1 MLTVL
6 HSMHSE
12 HDFALVLLA
21 ALLCTFG
28 SWVVS
33 SLYRHAMIRPKAQ
46 AVIWYFV
53 AAATAGIAIWC
64 THFIAI
70 LAYQPN
76 APVHF
81 NLQLTFASL
90 LIAIFG
96 CTIGIL
102 ISGMFKT
109 NVATAIGGIIFGLSV
124 SAMHYTGMVAY
135 RVDGIVTWDKTY
147 LVASVILSV
156 ILATLALFFGRNQSK
171 RSTLWMTFALSLGII
186 ALHFTGM
193 AAFKVTAVEL
203 ALDYANPDEY
213 KLIAFVIAG
222 TATLIV
228 LGGLFTYFIENRTRM
243 ESIEELR
250 KARDEAESAS
260 RAKSEFMSVLSH
272 ELRTPLTIIIGYA
285 GFLSVLKDKT
295 TARLKPDE
303 PITEQHFHSVGDQ
316 AQQYGERVKVAGK
329 HLLTIINEILDYTSI
344 ELNDIKLAKTA
355 FDPRELLDE
364 VEDEF
369 KGLAGEKQ
377 AVLETECDEMT
388 VMADRSRC
396 QQILINLIGNA
407 LKFSQASKISV
418 RAKREGTG
426 FLFEVEDN
434 GCGIPKKDLDLIF
447 QAFTQLESSDNRK
460 EGGTGLGLSISK
472 KLSTAHGGDI
482 RVEST
487 LGSGTKFS
495 VTIPDSLV
503 KEDANKSSVTAD
515 GAGKQIAAA
524 A

>member
-1 MLTVL
+1 
-6 HSMHSE
+6 MHSE
-12 HDFALVLLA
+12 HDIALVLLA

-28 SWVVS
+28 SWVVA
-33 SLYRHAMIRPKAQ
+33 SLYRHALARPKAQ

-53 AAATAGIAIWC
+53 AATTAGIAIWC

-70 LAYQPN
+70 LAYQPH
-76 APVHF
+76 APVNF

-90 LIAIFG
+90 MIAIFG

-102 ISGMFKT
+102 IAGMFKT
-109 NVATAIGGIIFGLSV
+109 KATTMIGGTIFGLSV
-124 SAMHYTGMVAY
+124 SAMHYTGMIAY
-135 RVDGIVTWDKTY
+135 RVDGIIAWDQSY
-147 LVASVILSV
+147 LITSVILSV
-156 ILATLALFFGRNQSK
+156 LLSTLALFLGSKQRK
-171 RSTLWMTFALSLGII
+171 RSTELMTGALSLAII

-193 AAFKVTAVEL
+193 AAFQLIPIEFSAEYT
-203 ALDYANPDEY
+203 NPGEF

-285 GFLSVLKDKT
+285 SILSGIKEKT
-295 TARLKPDE
+295 TSKLKPGE
-303 PITEQHFHSVGDQ
+303 PITETHFNTVGDQ
-316 AQQYGERVKVAGK
+316 AQLYGKRVKVAGK

-344 ELNDIKLAKTA
+344 ELNDIKLDKTTFA
-355 FDPRELLDE
+355 PRDVLVE
-364 VEDEF
+364 VEDQF
-369 KGLAGEKQ
+369 KGLASEKN
-377 AVLETECDEMT
+377 AVLETEWDNMT
-388 VMADRSRC
+388 VRADRSRC

-407 LKFSQASKISV
+407 LKFSQASKITI
-418 RAKREGTG
+418 RAKQQGTG
-426 FLFEVEDN
+426 FRFEVEDN
-434 GCGIPKKDLDLIF
+434 GCGIPEKDLQLIF

-472 KLSTAHGGDI
+472 KLSIAHGGDI
-482 RVEST
+482 RVESEVGT
-487 LGSGTKFS
+487 GTKFS
-495 VTIPDSLV
+495 VTIPDSLIV
-503 KEDANKSSVTAD
+503 EKAGAQIEDSGYKGNAFT
-515 GAGKQIAAA
+515 AAA
-524 A
+524 